1 MQLLCLGSKRTPLLL
16 KTNTFNLYIFAN
28 LFLHSSFIPLIY
40 KKDFRP
46 SIFHYT
52 IHCGLKYNFLIIAS
66 PSLEDN
72 NFNKKLRSLKIA
84 LCKGCSTKNLVT
96 NDVFQ
101 QKYRW
106 SFQKQTFLSLCFPL
120 PTETCR
126 PTKCF
131 F

>member
-1 MQLLCLGSKRTPLLL
+1 MPWFKENAPFV

-66 PSLEDN
+66 LSLEDN

-84 LCKGCSTKNLVT
+84 LCKGCSTKNLIT
-96 NDVFQ
+96 NDEFQ
-101 QKYRW
+101 Q
-106 SFQKQTFLSLCFPL
+106 
-120 PTETCR
+120 
-126 PTKCF
+126 
-131 F
+131 

>member
-1 MQLLCLGSKRTPLLL
+1 MPWFKENAPFV

-40 KKDFRP
+40 KKDIRP

-66 PSLEDN
+66 LSLEDN

-84 LCKGCSTKNLVT
+84 LCKGCSTKNLIT

-101 QKYRW
+101 Q
-106 SFQKQTFLSLCFPL
+106 
-120 PTETCR
+120 
-126 PTKCF
+126 
-131 F
+131 